1 MLIEK
6 ADMLDAL
13 LGNFAGMD
21 LLTDAAEGNCVVLGY
36 VAGWLDAIGSMID
49 AEKKKQDECKA
60 LLEQI
65 KRSGA
70 RANADGF
77 CDTDE
82 QIEED
87 LEAMIARDD
96 ECEACRKC
104 VGTGVCVKMADAL
117 VPGEGEA
124 TVFVCPPEEER
135 LEEDDEYE

>member
-36 VAGWLDAIGSMID
+36 VTGWLDAIGSMID
-49 AEKKKQDECKA
+49 AEKKKQYERKA
-60 LLEQI
+60 LLEQL
-65 KRSGA
+65 KQSCTRV
-70 RANADGF
+70 NAEGF

-82 QIEED
+82 QIEDD
-87 LEAMIARDD
+87 LEKMAARDA

-104 VGTGVCVKMADAL
+104 VGTGVCVKDTE
-117 VPGEGEA
+117 VD
-124 TVFVCPPEEER
+124 EE
-135 LEEDDEYE
+135 

>member
-36 VAGWLDAIGSMID
+36 VAGWLDAIGTLID
-49 AEKKKQDECKA
+49 AEKKKQDERKA
-60 LLEQI
+60 LLEQL
-65 KRSGA
+65 KQSCA
-70 RANADGF
+70 RTNADGF
-77 CDTDE
+77 CDTAE

-87 LEAMIARDD
+87 LETMTMRET
-96 ECEACRKC
+96 ECEACQKC
-104 VGTGVCVKMADAL
+104 VGTGVCVKMAEAL
-117 VPGEGEA
+117 VSGKGKA

>member
-21 LLTDAAEGNCVVLGY
+21 LLSDAVEGNCVVLGY
-36 VAGWLDAIGSMID
+36 VAGWLDAIGSMVD
-49 AEKKKQDECKA
+49 AEKKKQDERKA
-60 LLEQI
+60 LLEQL
-65 KRSGA
+65 KQSCA
-70 RANADGF
+70 RVNADGF

-87 LEAMIARDD
+87 LAEMTVREA

-104 VGTGVCVKMADAL
+104 EETGVCVKDTE
-117 VPGEGEA
+117 VD
-124 TVFVCPPEEER
+124 EE
-135 LEEDDEYE
+135 